1 MRKILMV
8 VLVILVIILAYF
20 TIFEG
25 IAIGSFEILST
36 NGIVSLS
43 DRLDTEINTANRM
56 IKSDYQTRQGE
67 LSSAVDTLLSNKEQ
81 YYNLANVST
90 DSEITEA
97 NTEEYYYIEFL
108 FLRIGRHARDE
119 GVNFRMDIK
128 AGNMGDS
135 VTKNITFT
143 VDGQYP
149 AIIGFVSEL
158 ENDSDL
164 AFRIENFHMLP
175 NGENVQAT
183 FDVNGVRIMLEE
195 TTSGTDTNAETSSG
209 TTTGTTTGVIGNTAE
224 TSSVPVGTDTATVTE
239 PIE

>member
-8 VLVILVIILAYF
+8 VLLILVIILAYF

-25 IAIGSFEILST
+25 IAIGNFEILST
-36 NGIVSLS
+36 NGILNLS
-43 DRLDTEINTANRM
+43 DKLDTEIDTANRM
-56 IKSDYQTRQGE
+56 IKSDYQARQGD
-67 LSSAVDTLLSNKEQ
+67 LSNAVDTLLTNKEE
-81 YYNLANVST
+81 YYNLANIST
-90 DSEITEA
+90 DSEISEA

-183 FDVNGVRIMLEE
+183 FDVNGVRIILEE
-195 TTSGTDTNAETSSG
+195 TTSGTGTSAVISTG
-209 TTTGTTTGVIGNTAE
+209 TTTGTTTNTSTTPAN
-224 TSSVPVGTDTATVTE
+224 TDTTTVAE
-239 PIE
+239 PAA

>member
-43 DRLDTEINTANRM
+43 DR
-56 IKSDYQTRQGE
+56 S
-67 LSSAVDTLLSNKEQ
+67 
-81 YYNLANVST
+81 
-90 DSEITEA
+90 DSEISEA

-195 TTSGTDTNAETSSG
+195 TTSGTDTNAVTSSG

-224 TSSVPVGTDTATVTE
+224 TSSAPVETDTATVTE